1 MEREYI
7 VVLNKDVN
15 YDQFWNEMENV
26 SSTDGFVPN
35 RRVDIVNERPGSLR
49 SCHYALTNEEAEI
62 LRSDSRIYSVE
73 IPPQQRDDIEIVK
86 NITQVGDFTKT
97 TSGSGSFINWGLR
110 RCIDYNNP
118 YGTSTTVSGGYNYL
132 YDGTGVDI
140 VIQDSGLQVDH
151 PEFTD
156 ASGNSRVQQINWYT
170 ASGLPG
176 TQSANH
182 YRDFDGHGTH
192 CAGIAAGKNYGWAK
206 NSRIFSVKVSGLEGS
221 GDSGTGI
228 SVTDCFDVIKLWH
241 INKPIDPTTG
251 YKRPTVVNMS
261 WGYGT
266 SYSNI
271 DGGNYRGTPWAGNL
285 RETSYGMIGVNISG
299 VFRHNVRVGSVDADL
314 DELIS
319 AGVIVCISAGNS
331 FDKIDLPGGLD
342 YDNYYNK
349 IGVGN
354 TYYHRGSSPYSTSAI
369 IVGSIDSTVYSANLD
384 QKSTFSSHGPGVS
397 IMAPGSNIMSASS
410 NTNDYGASDYHLNP
424 AFKQMNISGTSM
436 ASPQVAGVA
445 ALYLGIYPSATPS
458 LVENFLTSEQIV
470 AGNDRIY
477 STGLDD
483 DYTNNRSITNGTQSF
498 LYWPYSTTPVPP
510 SLRIRGVQI
519 SGDIRIR
526 I

>member
-73 IPPQQRDDIEIVK
+73 IPPQQRDDIEIVE

-445 ALYLGIYPSATPS
+445 ALYLGIYPSVTPS
-458 LVENFLTSEQIV
+458 LVKNFLTSEQIV

>member
-156 ASGNSRVQQINWYT
+156 ALGNSRVQQINWYT

-436 ASPQVAGVA
+436 ASP
-445 ALYLGIYPSATPS
+445 
-458 LVENFLTSEQIV
+458 
-470 AGNDRIY
+470 
-477 STGLDD
+477 
-483 DYTNNRSITNGTQSF
+483 
-498 LYWPYSTTPVPP
+498 
-510 SLRIRGVQI
+510 
-519 SGDIRIR
+519 
-526 I
+526 